1 MRCSQGHVVWLG
13 LAAGVLWVSAGRA
26 IAQPPATGSPEE
38 SRKPTRP
45 ARSAAEPRPSV
56 PDLQATLRRIPLDQ
70 VAPAQREA
78 VRKVLEQPTLFG
90 HGPLECF
97 PGRMDLY
104 QSLLDRPDLA
114 AQAWRRLGAPCS
126 EITNRGKGGFS
137 WTDGSGTEMTWQ
149 TVLANDRLR
158 VWLAEGKVRPG
169 LLMPTV
175 PVQAVVVLRYAEVKD
190 RSGKPLL
197 RHQADVFV
205 QTDSK
210 TAALVARM
218 LGPSV
223 PQMAEQCLGQLEMF
237 FSALVWYCE
246 AHPERME
253 SVFGQQ
259 SRVP

>member
-1 MRCSQGHVVWLG
+1 MVWLG
-13 LAAGVLWVSAGRA
+13 VAAGVLWISAGRGS
-26 IAQPPATGSPEE
+26 AQSSPTGGPEE
-38 SRKPTRP
+38 SRKPTRTAKP
-45 ARSAAEPRPSV
+45 VPDARSSV
-56 PDLQATLRRIPLDQ
+56 QDLQATLRRIPLDQ
-70 VAPAQREA
+70 VAPAHREA

-104 QSLLDRPDLA
+104 QWFLERPDLA

-126 EITNRGKGGFS
+126 EITNCGKGAFS
-137 WTDGSGTEMTWQ
+137 WTDGSGTEMTWR
-149 TVLANDRLR
+149 TVLVTERQR

-175 PVQAVVVLRYAEVKD
+175 PVQAVVVLRYADLKD
-190 RSGKPLL
+190 RAGKPML

-237 FSALVWYCE
+237 FSALVWYCDL
-246 AHPERME
+246 HPERVE
-253 SVFGQQ
+253 TVLGQQ
-259 SRVP
+259 QRVP